1 MTPATDRITGKDVA
15 ASLQGQ
21 LGLETP
27 LQLVALWQEV
37 LAELDARQTIV
48 GVWIFEIMLY
58 GCCYRAWQQV
68 VQRSRHPVP
77 MNPKQAGD
85 IIWDVIMRRSTQQG
99 IATRTHQGRLW
110 FDLAAV
116 RALVLELR
124 DEAQAVRGSG
134 RMEPGPATL

>member
-1 MTPATDRITGKDVA
+1 MTPATDRITGKDRA
-15 ASLQGQ
+15 ASLQRR

-27 LQLVALWQEV
+27 LQLVALWQEM
-37 LAELDARQTIV
+37 LAELDAKQTIV

-99 IATRTHQGRLW
+99 LPTRTHRGRLW

-124 DEAQAVRGSG
+124 DEAQAVRDSG
-134 RMEPGPATL
+134 RMGP